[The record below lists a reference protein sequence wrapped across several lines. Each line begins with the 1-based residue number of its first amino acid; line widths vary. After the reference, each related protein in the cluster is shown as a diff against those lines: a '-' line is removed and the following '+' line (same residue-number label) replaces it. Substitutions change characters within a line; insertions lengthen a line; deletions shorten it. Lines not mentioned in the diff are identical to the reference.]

1 MSDDTTNETED
12 GTETG
17 DRDRQYADRTQG
29 QRRTVRGVVTST
41 SPSKTA
47 IVSIERRIKHRKYGK
62 YIRQHRKIYAH
73 DEKSEAQVGDFVA
86 VEECRPMSKLK
97 RFRLVSVLRKA

>member
-1 MSDDTTNETED
+1 MSDDTTNETESVS
-12 GTETG
+12 GKSRE
-17 DRDRQYADRTQG
+17 RQYADRTQG
-29 QRRTVRGVVTST
+29 ARRTVRGVVTST

-47 IVSIERRIKHRKYGK
+47 IVSIERRIKHKKYGK

-73 DEKSEAQVGDFVA
+73 DEKSEAKVGDFVA

-97 RFRLVSVLRKA
+97 RFRLVSVLRQA